1 MEIFSSYSGTDFLV
15 FYCFMLA
22 TCVVAGLWIPA
33 NLREEGRRGEVE
45 DLEEVAVL
53 TGGTERL
60 NEAVL

>member
-33 NLREEGRRGEVE
+33 TCARP
-45 DLEEVAVL
+45 
-53 TGGTERL
+53 GGGARSRTWKRSRC
-60 NEAVL
+60 